1 MSETS
6 IRSSARARAS
16 VRSSAQGLA
25 STSANEA
32 LAATVQGQRRAAL
45 CWTLAIVVALTVCTE
60 AGVLPPVVLALVTAA
75 LVLRFALLFEVP
87 VFLPN
92 IVVTDTDTDRLSRLL
107 DALPEKQRRAAL
119 ALENELERARVVP
132 SREVPVDVVTMNSR
146 VVFEEITTGLRSK
159 VRLVYPHELREE
171 VDGDTAISVL
181 APVGS
186 ALLGLRVGQTI
197 DWRMP
202 SGRLRRYQI
211 VDVVYQPEAAGHLHL

>member
-1 MSETS
+1 M
-6 IRSSARARAS
+6 RDGSSANDAR
-16 VRSSAQGLA
+16 V
-25 STSANEA
+25 
-32 LAATVQGQRRAAL
+32 AAAIGQRRVAFAF
-45 CWTLAIVVALTVCTE
+45 TLAMVIALTVCTE
-60 AGVLPPVVLALVTAA
+60 AGVLPPVVLALVTGA
-75 LVLRFALLFEVP
+75 LMLRFALLFEVP
-87 VFLPN
+87 VFLPH

-107 DALPEKQRRAAL
+107 DALPDKQRRAAC
-119 ALENELERARVVP
+119 ALELELERAQVVP

-146 VVFEEITTGLRSK
+146 VVFEEVTTGLRRK
-159 VRLVYPHELREE
+159 VRLVYPHDFREE
-171 VDGDTAISVL
+171 VDGDSAVSIL

>member
-1 MSETS
+1 MPEALL
-6 IRSSARARAS
+6 RSRPQGRAA
-16 VRSSAQGLA
+16 
-25 STSANEA
+25 TSANDEVV
-32 LAATVQGQRRAAL
+32 ATAHRQRRAAFG
-45 CWTLAIVVALTVCTE
+45 WTLGFVIALTVCTE
-60 AGVLPPVVLALVTAA
+60 AGVLPPVVLALLTGA

-87 VFLPN
+87 VFLPH
-92 IVVTDTDTDRLSRLL
+92 IVVTDTDTDRLCRLL
-107 DALPEKQRRAAL
+107 DALPEKQRRAAC
-119 ALENELERARVVP
+119 ALELELERAQVVP
-132 SREVPVDVVTMNSR
+132 SREVPGDVVTMNSR
-146 VVFEEITTGLRSK
+146 VVFEEATTGLRSK
-159 VRLVYPHELREE
+159 VRLVYPHDFRED